1 MRPSNPQVLYE
12 VLQFIRGMPI
22 AVPDGRPGDFPKHFR
37 DTRTRHPKVASIAQ
51 CTMGRHCGSPV
62 VPGPG
67 RTYARAQPF
76 STPLAPILFQ
86 SGIQTFSSI
95 TCKSTNLPIHVLL
108 SKLAS
113 VTCCMLH
120 WVCLYHAEESERI
133 RRIPMYMYRQDVYLD
148 DIHTFLLVH
157 VGFRAAPQTYSFS
170 RCCTDRWTLFT

>member
-108 SKLAS
+108 SNA
-113 VTCCMLH
+113 CICYMLYACITRKK
-120 WVCLYHAEESERI
+120 VKEFGA
-133 RRIPMYMYRQDVYLD
+133 
-148 DIHTFLLVH
+148 
-157 VGFRAAPQTYSFS
+157 FRCT
-170 RCCTDRWTLFT
+170 CTDKMCISMTFTPSSWYM

>member
-1 MRPSNPQVLYE
+1 MRPSNPQVLYK

-51 CTMGRHCGSPV
+51 CTMGCHCGSPV

-95 TCKSTNLPIHVLL
+95 TCKSTKPSN
-108 SKLAS
+108 
-113 VTCCMLH
+113 TCTVIETCICRDYMLYACITRKT
-120 WVCLYHAEESERI
+120 VKEFGA
-133 RRIPMYMYRQDVYLD
+133 
-148 DIHTFLLVH
+148 
-157 VGFRAAPQTYSFS
+157 FRGT
-170 RCCTDRWTLFT
+170 CTDKMCLSMTFTPSSWYM